1 MPGWRLDWEGKR
13 RYDGKR
19 MIFVNFKT
27 YQKGTGEKALQLV
40 RVCQEVAQ
48 ETGVTIIPVVQ
59 VVDLCRFSCQGF
71 EVWVQHVDDVA
82 YGAHTGQILPEAVMA
97 AGAKGTL
104 LNHSENKLPA
114 SLVRSTLTQCQR
126 LSLRTLV
133 CASSVEE
140 GKELAQFKP
149 NFIAYEPPE
158 LIGSRQASVATA
170 KPEVIDDFA
179 EEVKKIPLIVGAG
192 IHSRQDVQT
201 ALDLGAVG
209 ILVATD
215 VVLAKKP
222 KKELL
227 DLTEGFK

>member
-1 MPGWRLDWEGKR
+1 
-13 RYDGKR
+13 

-27 YQKGTGEKALQLV
+27 YQKGTGEKVLQLA
-40 RVCQEVAQ
+40 RVCQEVAR
-48 ETGVTIIPVVQ
+48 ETDITIIPVVQ
-59 VVDLCRFSCQGF
+59 VVDLFRLSRQGF
-71 EVWVQHVDDVA
+71 EVWVQHVDDVS

-104 LNHSENKLPA
+104 LNHSENKLPV

-158 LIGSRQASVATA
+158 LIGSRRASVATA
-170 KPEVIDDFA
+170 KPEVIDDFVK
-179 EEVKKIPLIVGAG
+179 EVKKIPLIVGAG
-192 IHSRQDVQT
+192 IHSRKDVQT

-209 ILVATD
+209 VLVATD

-227 DLTEGFK
+227 DLAEGFK